1 MTDLSPAMQMQCHRV
16 SQKACDTIFG
26 LLTDGWKMQESKT
39 TSGAVSYLPPD
50 EMRWEYAELCEKRK
64 PTLNQRLVMRSIE
77 LKFSNWCKDMKS
89 IVEHRRKKC
98 QKKQ

>member
-39 TSGAVSYLPPD
+39 TKGVIENAMQVVADQAQDESLWFEAHHITEAILQKALRRLAAAVEG
-50 EMRWEYAELCEKRK
+50 EMYYG
-64 PTLNQRLVMRSIE
+64 Q
-77 LKFSNWCKDMKS
+77 
-89 IVEHRRKKC
+89 
-98 QKKQ
+98 